1 MTQEGPAPSP
11 VAAAAGAAID
21 AAPAMPSD
29 AERAARSGAPMAS
42 LAGLGFLMV
51 AAFAWGLNWPVLK
64 YLMAD
69 WPPFTFRVLGAV
81 GAVALLLLV
90 AWRQG
95 DALRPPAGQWGRLSM
110 AAVLNVSSWGG
121 MAPLAL
127 YWLDAAE
134 AAIIAYTMPV
144 WAMLLAWP
152 VLGERPTP
160 LSLLGLASGLG
171 GMAMLMAGPMLE
183 ALAGSGG
190 AAWLEGRLP
199 GLAAILVTAMM
210 FAGGA
215 VFTKRC
221 PIAMAPVP
229 LVAWQIVIGMLPV
242 AAMAWALE
250 PRIVLTHVTWLGW
263 GCILYVGVVAQA
275 VAYLAW
281 FRALRRLPAST
292 ATIGSLLAPVVGVL
306 GSALMLGEV
315 LGWRHAAAL
324 VLVLAGMLLAARR

>member
-11 VAAAAGAAID
+11 VVAATD
-21 AAPAMPSD
+21 AAPATP
-29 AERAARSGAPMAS
+29 AEAEHAARSGAPLAS
-42 LAGLGFLMV
+42 LAGFGFLMV

-64 YLMAD
+64 YLMED
-69 WPPFTFRVLGAV
+69 WPPFTFRVLGAL

-95 DALRPPAGQWGRLSM
+95 DALLPPAGRWGRLSV
-110 AAVLNVSSWGG
+110 AAVLNVTSWGG

-152 VLGERPTP
+152 VLGERPTLP
-160 LSLLGLASGLG
+160 SLLGLASGLA
-171 GMAMLMAGPMLE
+171 GMGMLMAGPMLE
-183 ALAGSGG
+183 ALAGGRG
-190 AAWLEGRLP
+190 AAWVEGRLP
-199 GLAAILVTAMM
+199 GLVAILVTAMM

-250 PRIVLTHVTWLGW
+250 PRIVLADVTWLGW
-263 GCILYVGVVAQA
+263 ACILYVGVVAQA

-281 FRALRRLPAST
+281 FRALRRLRAST

-306 GSALMLGEV
+306 GSGVILGEA

-324 VLVLAGMLLAARR
+324 VLVLAGILLAARR

>member
-29 AERAARSGAPMAS
+29 AERAPPGPV
-42 LAGLGFLMV
+42 LAQLGGLGFLVV

-90 AWRQG
+90 AWRQR
-95 DALRPPAGQWGRLSM
+95 DALLPPAGQWRRLSV

-152 VLGERPTP
+152 VLGERPTR
-160 LSLLGLASGLG
+160 LSLLGLASGLA
-171 GMAMLMAGPMLE
+171 GMALLMAGPVLE

-199 GLAAILVTAMM
+199 GLAAILVTAVM

-229 LVAWQIVIGMLPV
+229 LVAWQIVLGMLPV
-242 AAMAWALE
+242 AAMAWVLE
-250 PRIVLTHVTWLGW
+250 PRIALAEVTWLGW

-306 GSALMLGEV
+306 GSGLMLAEP